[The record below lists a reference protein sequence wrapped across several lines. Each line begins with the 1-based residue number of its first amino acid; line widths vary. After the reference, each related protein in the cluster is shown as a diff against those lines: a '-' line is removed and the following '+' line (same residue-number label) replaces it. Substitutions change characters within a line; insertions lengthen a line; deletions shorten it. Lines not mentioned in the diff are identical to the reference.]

1 MLIKS
6 RKLETLVL
14 EIEMMYFKIYLMTF
28 DKKEIKKIFNEIV

>member
-6 RKLETLVL
+6 RKLGTLVL

-28 DKKEIKKIFNEIV
+28 DKKKLKKIFNEIV

>member
-6 RKLETLVL
+6 RKLGTLVL

-28 DKKEIKKIFNEIV
+28 DKQKIKKNFNEIV